1 MSDSTGG
8 TDEATVGPAKEGTDE
23 PSKTDE
29 PEILRLV
36 RSLADPSQR
45 RTHIRG
51 IVSFLLFCAL
61 VPILLL
67 LPGLVGKM
75 LAIGV
80 GAALAEDVSMLGQAL
95 IIGPGIMCA
104 IFGGAYLTQLLLW
117 LVQRGLTALF
127 LALPDGAR
135 RMLRSAGRLGKW
147 FVIVGAIGG
156 IMYSCGQDG
165 YRSALKSGPPPVL
178 AADQQTI
185 AATRDAAAKQVQAIK
200 QFSATAGTLLK
211 DLDNTAA
218 KVAETKREIAQTMVL
233 FDRQLEA
240 TQAAQSNLSQLQEK
254 QRQIQ
259 GRAEELER
267 ILQGKRPIT
276 LEDMERSGRES
287 LSQGIWTGL
296 LFGVLSS
303 LVATYLYPR
312 LGSLLLGI
320 VRWKKEED

>member
-1 MSDSTGG
+1 MSDSTSG
-8 TDEATVGPAKEGTDE
+8 TDEATVGPSKDGTDE

-36 RSLADPSQR
+36 RSLADPGQR
-45 RTHIRG
+45 RAHIQR
-51 IVSFLLFCAL
+51 IVWFLLVCAL
-61 VPILLL
+61 FPTFLL

-75 LAIGV
+75 LAIGA
-80 GAALAEDVSMLGQAL
+80 GAALAEDVSMLGRAL
-95 IIGPGIMCA
+95 IIGPGFMCA
-104 IFGGAYLTQLLLW
+104 LFGVLSLTQLLLW
-117 LVQRGLTALF
+117 LVWRGLTALF
-127 LALPDGAR
+127 HVLPNGAR
-135 RMLRSAGRLGKW
+135 RMLRSAAPLGKW
-147 FVIVGAIGG
+147 LVIVGVIGG

-185 AATRDAAAKQVQAIK
+185 AATRDAAAKQEEALK
-200 QFSATAGTLLK
+200 RFSVTAGTLLR
-211 DLDNTAA
+211 DLDQTAA

-259 GRAEELER
+259 DRADELER

-276 LEDMERSGRES
+276 LEDMDRSGRDS
-287 LSQGIWTGL
+287 LWQGI
-296 LFGVLSS
+296 
-303 LVATYLYPR
+303 
-312 LGSLLLGI
+312 
-320 VRWKKEED
+320 

>member
-1 MSDSTGG
+1 MS
-8 TDEATVGPAKEGTDE
+8 
-23 PSKTDE
+23 
-29 PEILRLV
+29 
-36 RSLADPSQR
+36 
-45 RTHIRG
+45 
-51 IVSFLLFCAL
+51 
-61 VPILLL
+61 
-67 LPGLVGKM
+67 
-75 LAIGV
+75 
-80 GAALAEDVSMLGQAL
+80 
-95 IIGPGIMCA
+95 
-104 IFGGAYLTQLLLW
+104 
-117 LVQRGLTALF
+117 ALF
-127 LALPDGAR
+127 LYLPDGIR
-135 RMLRSAGRLGKW
+135 QMIRSAGRLGKW
-147 FVIVGAIGG
+147 LVVIGAIGG

-185 AATRDAAAKQVQAIK
+185 AATRDAAAKQEQAIK

-259 GRAEELER
+259 GRAEELDR

-276 LEDMERSGRES
+276 LEDLDRSGRES
-287 LSQGIWTGL
+287 LHQGIWTGL

-303 LVATYLYPR
+303 LVASFIYPR
-312 LGSLLLGI
+312 LGSLLIGM
-320 VRWKKEED
+320 VRRKKEED

>member
-1 MSDSTGG
+1 MSDSTDG
-8 TDEATVGPAKEGTDE
+8 TDDATVGPSKARTDE
-23 PSKTDE
+23 PSETYE
-29 PEILRLV
+29 PEIFRLV
-36 RSLADPSQR
+36 RSLADPEQR
-45 RTHIRG
+45 RSTVRRT
-51 IVSFLLFCAL
+51 VLVLLVCAL
-61 VPILLL
+61 VPFTLL
-67 LPGLVGKM
+67 LPAVIGKM

-80 GAALAEDVSMLGQAL
+80 HSALDEDVATLGRALIVGPGFICVLFGALALLEL
-95 IIGPGIMCA
+95 A
-104 IFGGAYLTQLLLW
+104 IW
-117 LVQRGLTALF
+117 LF
-127 LALPDGAR
+127 LVGGFTFFLMLPDGVQHAVSR
-135 RMLRSAGRLGKW
+135 AGQWGKW
-147 FVIVGAIGG
+147 FVIVAAIAG
-156 IMYSCGQDG
+156 ILYSCGQDG

-185 AATRDAAAKQVQAIK
+185 AATRDAAAKQEQAIK

-320 VRWKKEED
+320 VRRKKEED

>member
-45 RTHIRG
+45 RAHIRG

-80 GAALAEDVSMLGQAL
+80 SAALAEDLSMLGRAL
-95 IIGPGIMCA
+95 IIGPGIICLF
-104 IFGGAYLTQLLLW
+104 FGGGYLLQLLLW
-117 LVQRGLTALF
+117 LVGRGMSALF
-127 LALPDGAR
+127 LYLPDGAR

-185 AATRDAAAKQVQAIK
+185 AATRDAAAKQEQAIK
-200 QFSATAGTLLK
+200 QFSATAGTLLR

-259 GRAEELER
+259 SRAEELER

-320 VRWKKEED
+320 VRRKKEED